1 MMVRVR
7 GVFMSLDCML
17 MSSLMIALCVVL
29 RCCVVGLR
37 CVLVMFRCLLMCVVC
52 HKSPR

>member
-7 GVFMSLDCML
+7 GVFMSLGCML

-29 RCCVVGLR
+29 SCFVVGLR
-37 CVLVMFRCLLMCVVC
+37 CVLVMLRCLLV
-52 HKSPR
+52 

>member
-29 RCCVVGLR
+29 SCCMVGLR
-37 CVLVMFRCLLMCVVC
+37 CVLVMLRCLLV
-52 HKSPR
+52 